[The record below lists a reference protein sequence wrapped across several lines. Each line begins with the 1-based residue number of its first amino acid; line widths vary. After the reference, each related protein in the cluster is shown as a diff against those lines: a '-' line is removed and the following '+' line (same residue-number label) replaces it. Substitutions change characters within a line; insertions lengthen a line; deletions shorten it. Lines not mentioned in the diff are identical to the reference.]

1 MKEKSIIQQNL
12 KKIIG
17 VIVVSVFAIITIYT
31 VFQGSGISLNE
42 LTASLKEASWEG
54 ILLASVSMLGF
65 IYFEGEALRV
75 LVRHMGY
82 PAKRSHGFVYS
93 AADVYFSA
101 ITPSASGGQP
111 ASAYFMLKD
120 GIAGTAVMAAL
131 LLNLI
136 MYTLAILTIGLV
148 DILIFPE
155 VFLNFSIG
163 CRVLIV
169 AGGLA
174 LAGLGIIFYLLLRRQ
189 ALIESVG
196 TFFVRILRMIHCGRL
211 ADKLEKKL
219 EVSIEKYSSLV
230 DVIFDGKRM
239 LWKVYILNL
248 LQRLS
253 QIIVTLFSFAALHGD
268 LRKLPQLLAT
278 QIYVVMGSNCV
289 PIPGGMGVTDYLML
303 KGYQQL
309 MSREAAFQLEMLSRG
324 LSFYVCIFVSLTAVL
339 IGYVTIKR
347 KKKLENEN
355 DRIFYDYTV
364 ILTYLSLMSGTIGIM
379 LCLNG
384 MGHPYLGMF
393 FLLFS
398 GLCDTFDGKVARSK
412 KDRTTQMKKF
422 GIQID
427 SLSDLIAFGM
437 LPACIGIAMLR
448 YTMCIPDLSGVTR
461 YLLTHYTLQTQ
472 IVLSLI
478 AVLYVLAAMIRL
490 AYFNVME
497 EEDQNRDET
506 GAKIYTGLPVTSA
519 ALIFPAVLLI
529 HMLIRADLTFLY
541 FGVMLI
547 TGGLFISKIQIKKP
561 QNKGIATMIFFGAV
575 ECVVLIFALKFLK
588 K

>member
-1 MKEKSIIQQNL
+1 M
-12 KKIIG
+12 IG
-17 VIVVSVFAIITIYT
+17 
-31 VFQGSGISLNE
+31 
-42 LTASLKEASWEG
+42 
-54 ILLASVSMLGF
+54 
-65 IYFEGEALRV
+65 
-75 LVRHMGY
+75 
-82 PAKRSHGFVYS
+82 
-93 AADVYFSA
+93 
-101 ITPSASGGQP
+101 
-111 ASAYFMLKD
+111 
-120 GIAGTAVMAAL
+120 
-131 LLNLI
+131 
-136 MYTLAILTIGLV
+136 
-148 DILIFPE
+148 
-155 VFLNFSIG
+155 
-163 CRVLIV
+163 
-169 AGGLA
+169 
-174 LAGLGIIFYLLLRRQ
+174 
-189 ALIESVG
+189 
-196 TFFVRILRMIHCGRL
+196 
-211 ADKLEKKL
+211 
-219 EVSIEKYSSLV
+219 
-230 DVIFDGKRM
+230 
-239 LWKVYILNL
+239 
-248 LQRLS
+248 
-253 QIIVTLFSFAALHGD
+253 
-268 LRKLPQLLAT
+268 
-278 QIYVVMGSNCV
+278 
-289 PIPGGMGVTDYLML
+289 
-303 KGYQQL
+303 
-309 MSREAAFQLEMLSRG
+309 
-324 LSFYVCIFVSLTAVL
+324 
-339 IGYVTIKR
+339 
-347 KKKLENEN
+347 
-355 DRIFYDYTV
+355 FYDYTV

-448 YTMCIPDLSGVTR
+448 YTMCMPDLSGVTR

-497 EEDQNRDET
+497 EDRNRDET

>member
-1 MKEKSIIQQNL
+1 M
-12 KKIIG
+12 IG
-17 VIVVSVFAIITIYT
+17 
-31 VFQGSGISLNE
+31 
-42 LTASLKEASWEG
+42 
-54 ILLASVSMLGF
+54 
-65 IYFEGEALRV
+65 
-75 LVRHMGY
+75 
-82 PAKRSHGFVYS
+82 
-93 AADVYFSA
+93 
-101 ITPSASGGQP
+101 
-111 ASAYFMLKD
+111 
-120 GIAGTAVMAAL
+120 
-131 LLNLI
+131 
-136 MYTLAILTIGLV
+136 
-148 DILIFPE
+148 
-155 VFLNFSIG
+155 
-163 CRVLIV
+163 
-169 AGGLA
+169 
-174 LAGLGIIFYLLLRRQ
+174 
-189 ALIESVG
+189 
-196 TFFVRILRMIHCGRL
+196 
-211 ADKLEKKL
+211 
-219 EVSIEKYSSLV
+219 
-230 DVIFDGKRM
+230 
-239 LWKVYILNL
+239 
-248 LQRLS
+248 
-253 QIIVTLFSFAALHGD
+253 
-268 LRKLPQLLAT
+268 
-278 QIYVVMGSNCV
+278 
-289 PIPGGMGVTDYLML
+289 
-303 KGYQQL
+303 
-309 MSREAAFQLEMLSRG
+309 
-324 LSFYVCIFVSLTAVL
+324 
-339 IGYVTIKR
+339 
-347 KKKLENEN
+347 
-355 DRIFYDYTV
+355 FYDYTV
-364 ILTYLSLMSGTIGIM
+364 ILTYLSLMSGTI
-379 LCLNG
+379 
-384 MGHPYLGMF
+384 
-393 FLLFS
+393 
-398 GLCDTFDGKVARSK
+398 DTFDGKVARSK

>member
-1 MKEKSIIQQNL
+1 M
-12 KKIIG
+12 IG
-17 VIVVSVFAIITIYT
+17 
-31 VFQGSGISLNE
+31 
-42 LTASLKEASWEG
+42 
-54 ILLASVSMLGF
+54 
-65 IYFEGEALRV
+65 
-75 LVRHMGY
+75 
-82 PAKRSHGFVYS
+82 
-93 AADVYFSA
+93 
-101 ITPSASGGQP
+101 
-111 ASAYFMLKD
+111 
-120 GIAGTAVMAAL
+120 
-131 LLNLI
+131 
-136 MYTLAILTIGLV
+136 
-148 DILIFPE
+148 
-155 VFLNFSIG
+155 
-163 CRVLIV
+163 
-169 AGGLA
+169 
-174 LAGLGIIFYLLLRRQ
+174 
-189 ALIESVG
+189 
-196 TFFVRILRMIHCGRL
+196 
-211 ADKLEKKL
+211 
-219 EVSIEKYSSLV
+219 
-230 DVIFDGKRM
+230 
-239 LWKVYILNL
+239 
-248 LQRLS
+248 
-253 QIIVTLFSFAALHGD
+253 
-268 LRKLPQLLAT
+268 
-278 QIYVVMGSNCV
+278 
-289 PIPGGMGVTDYLML
+289 
-303 KGYQQL
+303 
-309 MSREAAFQLEMLSRG
+309 
-324 LSFYVCIFVSLTAVL
+324 
-339 IGYVTIKR
+339 
-347 KKKLENEN
+347 
-355 DRIFYDYTV
+355 FYDYTV

-497 EEDQNRDET
+497 EDQNRDET

-541 FGVMLI
+541 FGDMLI

>member
-1 MKEKSIIQQNL
+1 M
-12 KKIIG
+12 IG
-17 VIVVSVFAIITIYT
+17 
-31 VFQGSGISLNE
+31 
-42 LTASLKEASWEG
+42 
-54 ILLASVSMLGF
+54 
-65 IYFEGEALRV
+65 
-75 LVRHMGY
+75 
-82 PAKRSHGFVYS
+82 
-93 AADVYFSA
+93 
-101 ITPSASGGQP
+101 
-111 ASAYFMLKD
+111 
-120 GIAGTAVMAAL
+120 
-131 LLNLI
+131 
-136 MYTLAILTIGLV
+136 
-148 DILIFPE
+148 
-155 VFLNFSIG
+155 
-163 CRVLIV
+163 
-169 AGGLA
+169 
-174 LAGLGIIFYLLLRRQ
+174 
-189 ALIESVG
+189 
-196 TFFVRILRMIHCGRL
+196 
-211 ADKLEKKL
+211 
-219 EVSIEKYSSLV
+219 
-230 DVIFDGKRM
+230 
-239 LWKVYILNL
+239 
-248 LQRLS
+248 
-253 QIIVTLFSFAALHGD
+253 
-268 LRKLPQLLAT
+268 
-278 QIYVVMGSNCV
+278 
-289 PIPGGMGVTDYLML
+289 
-303 KGYQQL
+303 
-309 MSREAAFQLEMLSRG
+309 
-324 LSFYVCIFVSLTAVL
+324 
-339 IGYVTIKR
+339 
-347 KKKLENEN
+347 
-355 DRIFYDYTV
+355 FYDYTV

-472 IVLSLI
+472 IVLNLI

-490 AYFNVME
+490 AYFNVM

>member
-1 MKEKSIIQQNL
+1 M
-12 KKIIG
+12 
-17 VIVVSVFAIITIYT
+17 
-31 VFQGSGISLNE
+31 NE

-174 LAGLGIIFYLLLRRQ
+174 LAGLGIIFYLLLRKQ

-355 DRIFYDYTV
+355 DYTV

-541 FGVMLI
+541 FGDMLI

>member
-1 MKEKSIIQQNL
+1 M
-12 KKIIG
+12 IG
-17 VIVVSVFAIITIYT
+17 
-31 VFQGSGISLNE
+31 
-42 LTASLKEASWEG
+42 
-54 ILLASVSMLGF
+54 
-65 IYFEGEALRV
+65 
-75 LVRHMGY
+75 
-82 PAKRSHGFVYS
+82 
-93 AADVYFSA
+93 
-101 ITPSASGGQP
+101 
-111 ASAYFMLKD
+111 
-120 GIAGTAVMAAL
+120 
-131 LLNLI
+131 
-136 MYTLAILTIGLV
+136 
-148 DILIFPE
+148 
-155 VFLNFSIG
+155 
-163 CRVLIV
+163 
-169 AGGLA
+169 
-174 LAGLGIIFYLLLRRQ
+174 
-189 ALIESVG
+189 
-196 TFFVRILRMIHCGRL
+196 
-211 ADKLEKKL
+211 
-219 EVSIEKYSSLV
+219 
-230 DVIFDGKRM
+230 
-239 LWKVYILNL
+239 
-248 LQRLS
+248 
-253 QIIVTLFSFAALHGD
+253 
-268 LRKLPQLLAT
+268 
-278 QIYVVMGSNCV
+278 
-289 PIPGGMGVTDYLML
+289 
-303 KGYQQL
+303 
-309 MSREAAFQLEMLSRG
+309 
-324 LSFYVCIFVSLTAVL
+324 
-339 IGYVTIKR
+339 
-347 KKKLENEN
+347 
-355 DRIFYDYTV
+355 FYDYTV

-497 EEDQNRDET
+497 EDQNRDET

-575 ECVVLIFALKFLK
+575 ECVVWIFALKFLK

>member
-1 MKEKSIIQQNL
+1 M
-12 KKIIG
+12 IG
-17 VIVVSVFAIITIYT
+17 
-31 VFQGSGISLNE
+31 
-42 LTASLKEASWEG
+42 
-54 ILLASVSMLGF
+54 
-65 IYFEGEALRV
+65 
-75 LVRHMGY
+75 
-82 PAKRSHGFVYS
+82 
-93 AADVYFSA
+93 
-101 ITPSASGGQP
+101 
-111 ASAYFMLKD
+111 
-120 GIAGTAVMAAL
+120 
-131 LLNLI
+131 
-136 MYTLAILTIGLV
+136 
-148 DILIFPE
+148 
-155 VFLNFSIG
+155 
-163 CRVLIV
+163 
-169 AGGLA
+169 
-174 LAGLGIIFYLLLRRQ
+174 
-189 ALIESVG
+189 
-196 TFFVRILRMIHCGRL
+196 
-211 ADKLEKKL
+211 
-219 EVSIEKYSSLV
+219 
-230 DVIFDGKRM
+230 
-239 LWKVYILNL
+239 
-248 LQRLS
+248 
-253 QIIVTLFSFAALHGD
+253 
-268 LRKLPQLLAT
+268 
-278 QIYVVMGSNCV
+278 
-289 PIPGGMGVTDYLML
+289 
-303 KGYQQL
+303 
-309 MSREAAFQLEMLSRG
+309 
-324 LSFYVCIFVSLTAVL
+324 
-339 IGYVTIKR
+339 
-347 KKKLENEN
+347 
-355 DRIFYDYTV
+355 FYDYTV

-412 KDRTTQMKKF
+412 KNRTTQMKKF

-490 AYFNVME
+490 AYFNVM

>member
-1 MKEKSIIQQNL
+1 M
-12 KKIIG
+12 IG
-17 VIVVSVFAIITIYT
+17 
-31 VFQGSGISLNE
+31 
-42 LTASLKEASWEG
+42 
-54 ILLASVSMLGF
+54 
-65 IYFEGEALRV
+65 
-75 LVRHMGY
+75 
-82 PAKRSHGFVYS
+82 
-93 AADVYFSA
+93 
-101 ITPSASGGQP
+101 
-111 ASAYFMLKD
+111 
-120 GIAGTAVMAAL
+120 
-131 LLNLI
+131 
-136 MYTLAILTIGLV
+136 
-148 DILIFPE
+148 
-155 VFLNFSIG
+155 
-163 CRVLIV
+163 
-169 AGGLA
+169 
-174 LAGLGIIFYLLLRRQ
+174 
-189 ALIESVG
+189 
-196 TFFVRILRMIHCGRL
+196 
-211 ADKLEKKL
+211 
-219 EVSIEKYSSLV
+219 
-230 DVIFDGKRM
+230 
-239 LWKVYILNL
+239 
-248 LQRLS
+248 
-253 QIIVTLFSFAALHGD
+253 
-268 LRKLPQLLAT
+268 
-278 QIYVVMGSNCV
+278 
-289 PIPGGMGVTDYLML
+289 
-303 KGYQQL
+303 
-309 MSREAAFQLEMLSRG
+309 
-324 LSFYVCIFVSLTAVL
+324 
-339 IGYVTIKR
+339 
-347 KKKLENEN
+347 
-355 DRIFYDYTV
+355 FYDYTV

-384 MGHPYLGMF
+384 MGRPYLGMF

-398 GLCDTFDGKVARSK
+398 GLFDTFDGKVARSK

-497 EEDQNRDET
+497 EEDRNRDET